1 MIKQADNR
9 AVSVGSISPLHG
21 NCGVQK
27 PPFTGGFLLP
37 QNYIFSTRRKAGIF
51 AVFFD
56 SRYNCF
62 RQTDPGK
69 SLNGCKK
76 FFQ

>member
-37 QNYIFSTRRKAGIF
+37 QNYPLLAEPDAGL
-51 AVFFD
+51 A
-56 SRYNCF
+56 
-62 RQTDPGK
+62 
-69 SLNGCKK
+69 LNGKYH
-76 FFQ
+76 FLRVS